1 MKNKIITLIIVFF
14 GFFFFSCFN
23 VNASSISEYIS
34 LQNTGDVKI
43 HYLNSNS
50 NYLYD
55 SGYYFFGPI
64 ALDNVVEYFDF
75 TIRVNNNTFL
85 ANHEYILTIQLGSS
99 DDVCYNENTCFTAYP
114 FLSSVANNYKLD
126 TNVIFSSK
134 SFSFYYHDS
143 NNSLQSISRENLY
156 DSTFSMGYDD
166 SVGNAVYYINFS
178 FVPPRDIEYFTMRLY
193 TNYSILYG
201 DTNKSIWKV
210 IDTTSYNNPCF
221 NIKSFVYD
229 PGEFQGYEHYNL
241 CIGDQCTYST
251 YTSYSSQIGSDIQNG
266 GFNLKNFISST
277 VNSISSFVS
286 SSLYI
291 FSVCSLFFNSLPS
304 EIRAVFIF
312 TFTITMVII
321 IWKAIR
327 GS

>member
-1 MKNKIITLIIVFF
+1 MKNKIITLIIIFF

-23 VNASSISEYIS
+23 VNASSNSEYIS
-34 LQNTGDVKI
+34 LQNTGDVKL
-43 HYLNSNS
+43 HYLNYN
-50 NYLYD
+50 NRTYD
-55 SGYYFFGPI
+55 SGFYFFGPV
-64 ALDNVVEYFDF
+64 ASDNVVDYFDF

-99 DDVCYNENTCFTAYP
+99 DDVCYNENTCYTAYP
-114 FLSSVANNYKLD
+114 FLASVANNYKFD

-193 TNYSILYG
+193 TNYSILYS

-210 IDTTSYNNPCF
+210 IDTSRYNNPCF

-241 CIGDQCTYST
+241 CIGDQCTYSS
-251 YTSYSSQIGSDIQNG
+251 YINYSSQIDSDIQNG
-266 GFNLKNFISST
+266 GFNLKTFISSAFER
-277 VNSISSFVS
+277 IGSFVS
-286 SSLYI
+286 ASYYL
-291 FSVCSLFFNSLPS
+291 FGMCSAMFTALPV
-304 EIRAVFIF
+304 EIRSVLIF
-312 TFTITMVII
+312 TFTLGCII
-321 IWKAIR
+321 ILWKVIR
-327 GS
+327 D